1 MFICEEHCAAAVL
14 HASLLCFSSMLALVA
29 TFVFSCLL
37 FLSKPCARDMRLF
50 LASISQQLA
59 LSLLG
64 FLAGYRLLGGVA
76 SRATAT
82 AVDAMPLMPSFK
94 RKRPA
99 AKLETTDTTGEP
111 SVLDLPELAI
121 DCILAKLPPAELRNM
136 AAVSRSM
143 RERCRSDHLWERHMS
158 DKWGSVLGTAARDEW
173 RSYLSSST
181 AAGGGASGCGSAG
194 SGKHR
199 RWLAALSCVCPVV
212 SWMRPR
218 ADGGAGTSG
227 GPVLDDSIMSWYLH
241 LESGKLWF
249 PAQVYNRE
257 HGHVGFMMSCY
268 DAELSYDFRTDTF
281 HARYPPHGRRT
292 VVLEDGVQ
300 WDRVRA
306 PPVGTLAHDLH
317 ASDCLHEL
325 RPGDNI
331 EIQWRRNKE
340 FPYGWWYG
348 VVGHLES
355 CDGNEHFCRCH
366 LSDTVVLEFNQYTP
380 GSRWRQSLVN
390 RKDHREEGNESD
402 GFYGGIRKLQDK
414 DEISKWKQL
423 WPTDI
428 LE

>member
-14 HASLLCFSSMLALVA
+14 HASLICLSSMLALVA

-76 SRATAT
+76 STA
-82 AVDAMPLMPSFK
+82 ADAMPLMPSFK

-241 LESGKLWF
+241 LESSEFWF

>member
-1 MFICEEHCAAAVL
+1 
-14 HASLLCFSSMLALVA
+14 MLALVA
-29 TFVFSCLL
+29 TFVLACLV
-37 FLSKPCARDMRLF
+37 FLSKPCAREMRLF
-50 LASISQQLA
+50 LSTLCQELA
-59 LSLLG
+59 LALLV
-64 FLAGYRLLGGVA
+64 FLAGLRLLGGVGA
-76 SRATAT
+76 GAAAETT
-82 AVDAMPLMPSFK
+82 MPLMPSFK
-94 RKRPA
+94 RKRA
-99 AKLETTDTTGEP
+99 AAVEEGGGGGGGGGGEEAGGEP

-121 DCILAKLPPAELRNM
+121 ECILARLPPSELRNM
-136 AAVSRSM
+136 AGVCRSM
-143 RERCRSDHLWERHMS
+143 RERCRGDHLWERHMS
-158 DKWGSVLGTAARDEW
+158 EKWGGVLGHAAREEW
-173 RSYLSSST
+173 RTYLASAAYTGGAAASCSL
-181 AAGGGASGCGSAG
+181 AGGGR
-194 SGKHR
+194 HR

-218 ADGGAGTSG
+218 ADGGSG
-227 GPVLDDSIMSWYLH
+227 GKSAGPVLDDSIMSWYLSM
-241 LESGKLWF
+241 ESGKFWF

-268 DAELSYDFRTDTF
+268 DAELSYDFHSDTF
-281 HARYPPHGRRT
+281 RARYPPHGRRT
-292 VVLEDGVQ
+292 VVLEDGVH

-306 PPVGTLAHDLH
+306 PPVDTHAHDLH

-355 CDGNEHFCRCH
+355 CDGSEHFCRCH

-380 GSRWRQSLVN
+380 GSRWRQALVN
-390 RKDHREEGNESD
+390 RKDHREEGNEGD
-402 GFYGGIRKLQDK
+402 GFYGGIRKLRSK
-414 DEISKWKQL
+414 DEISKWRQL

>member
-1 MFICEEHCAAAVL
+1 
-14 HASLLCFSSMLALVA
+14 MLALVA

-241 LESGKLWF
+241 LESSKFWF